1 MELNIPDLL
10 DGLQDESVSIQPCT
24 QSSAARIKEL
34 TMNKIHKYE
43 KPKGRGLSFV
53 TKVLV
58 AAIIIAT
65 LAIPVMAA
73 TGFQLTDWLEG
84 LNKPDHEEW
93 QEHYESWEKTEA
105 VKFKCV
111 R

>member
-65 LAIPVMAA
+65 LAIPVWRRVALHSK
-73 TGFQLTDWLEG
+73 TG
-84 LNKPDHEEW
+84 
-93 QEHYESWEKTEA
+93 
-105 VKFKCV
+105 
-111 R
+111 